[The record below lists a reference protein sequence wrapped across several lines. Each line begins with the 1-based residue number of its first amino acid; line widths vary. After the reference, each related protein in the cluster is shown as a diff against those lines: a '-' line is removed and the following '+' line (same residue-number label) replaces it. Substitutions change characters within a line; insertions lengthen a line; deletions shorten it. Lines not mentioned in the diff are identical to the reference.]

1 MSFENS
7 FDIVLVNDLLD
18 ISLREAEHI
27 VDTFT
32 LGIPKMTD
40 KTKIYTQVTNDIS
53 ISVIPAYEAADSNPA
68 IGKFIYSYQV
78 TIENLGHDTVK
89 LLTRHWHIVDSIQ
102 IKREI
107 SGEGVI
113 GQQPELHPGE
123 MFQYM
128 SWCPLNSPI
137 GKMFEPTRLST

>member
-1 MSFENS
+1 
-7 FDIVLVNDLLD
+7 
-18 ISLREAEHI
+18 
-27 VDTFT
+27 
-32 LGIPKMTD
+32 MTD

-53 ISVIPAYEAADSNPA
+53 ISVQPAYEAADSNPA

-78 TIENLGHDTVK
+78 TIENLSNDLVK

-113 GQQPELHPGE
+113 GQQPELHPGDV
-123 MFQYM
+123 FQYM

-137 GKMFEPTRLST
+137 GKMYGTYTFINLDKKTTFTVDIPEFVLVSDFKLN

>member
-1 MSFENS
+1 
-7 FDIVLVNDLLD
+7 
-18 ISLREAEHI
+18 
-27 VDTFT
+27 
-32 LGIPKMTD
+32 MTD

-53 ISVIPAYEAADSNPA
+53 ISVLPAYESADSNPA

-78 TIENLGHDTVK
+78 TIENLSHDTVK

-113 GQQPELHPGE
+113 GQQPELLPGDI
-123 MFQYM
+123 FQYM

-137 GKMFEPTRLST
+137 GKMYGTYTFINLDKKTTFTVDIPEFVLVSDFKLN

>member
-1 MSFENS
+1 M
-7 FDIVLVNDLLD
+7 
-18 ISLREAEHI
+18 
-27 VDTFT
+27 
-32 LGIPKMTD
+32 
-40 KTKIYTQVTNDIS
+40 YTQVTNDIS

-137 GKMFEPTRLST
+137 GKMFGTYTFINLDKKSTFTVEIPEFVLVSDFKLN

>member
-1 MSFENS
+1 
-7 FDIVLVNDLLD
+7 
-18 ISLREAEHI
+18 
-27 VDTFT
+27 
-32 LGIPKMTD
+32 MTN
-40 KTKIYTQVTNDIS
+40 KSNIYTEITEDIS
-53 ISVIPAYEAADSNPA
+53 ITVVPKYEAAESNPA

-78 TIENLGHDTVK
+78 TIENLGNETVK

-113 GQQPELHPGE
+113 GLQPELKAGE
-123 MFQYM
+123 VFQYM

-137 GKMFEPTRLST
+137 GKMYGTYTFINMAQKSTFTVRIPEFVLVSDFKLN

>member
-1 MSFENS
+1 
-7 FDIVLVNDLLD
+7 
-18 ISLREAEHI
+18 
-27 VDTFT
+27 
-32 LGIPKMTD
+32 MTD

-137 GKMFEPTRLST
+137 GKMFGTYTFINLDKKSTFTVEIPEFVLVSDFKLN